1 MSERVNLKKRSCV
14 FIDLNTLEYTK
25 ALNLQIQAL
34 NAKTGNGLV
43 KDQIFFVEHPS
54 VFTLGKR
61 GGEENLSVSK
71 EFLKAKGIDVVQTD
85 RGGNITYHGPGQAVM
100 YPIVDLEK
108 NKIGVKEFVHGLE
121 EIMKRTAADF
131 GIDADRDERNH
142 GIWVKNSKIGSVGIS
157 IKKGISFHGLAMN
170 INTDLEPFSWINPCG
185 LANISI
191 TSIKNEMAKSESGSG
206 SKDYTISM
214 DQIKTAFIKHFSSVF
229 NYKKT
234 KQKPSW
240 LKKNL
245 PKGGDY
251 QRVRNLISN
260 SGLHTVC
267 QEANCPNM
275 FECFSKN
282 TSTFMILGANCTRNC
297 RFCNVS
303 FAPALPL
310 DSDEPMRV
318 AKAALDLN
326 LKYVVV
332 TSVTRDDLEDGGAS
346 HFADTIKAIKTTLPD
361 DPKVEVLIPDFQ
373 GNVKALK
380 IVVCA
385 NPDVLNHNI
394 ETVPSLYSIAR
405 PQANYQQSLDL
416 FKNAKAINASM
427 PLKSGLMLGLGET
440 MEELEQTMKDLF
452 HYGCEIITLGQYL
465 QPTKTHL
472 EVRKYYSPDEFEQL
486 EDKARQIGFKKIA
499 AGPFVRSSYNA
510 QNLYD
515 S

>member
-1 MSERVNLKKRSCV
+1 MH
-14 FIDLNTLEYTK
+14 I
-25 ALNLQIQAL
+25 
-34 NAKTGNGLV
+34 
-43 KDQIFFVEHPS
+43 
-54 VFTLGKR
+54 
-61 GGEENLSVSK
+61 
-71 EFLKAKGIDVVQTD
+71 
-85 RGGNITYHGPGQAVM
+85 
-100 YPIVDLEK
+100 
-108 NKIGVKEFVHGLE
+108 
-121 EIMKRTAADF
+121 
-131 GIDADRDERNH
+131 
-142 GIWVKNSKIGSVGIS
+142 
-157 IKKGISFHGLAMN
+157 
-170 INTDLEPFSWINPCG
+170 
-185 LANISI
+185 
-191 TSIKNEMAKSESGSG
+191 
-206 SKDYTISM
+206 
-214 DQIKTAFIKHFSSVF
+214 
-229 NYKKT
+229 KT

-251 QRVRNLISN
+251 QRVRNLLSN

-282 TSTFMILGANCTRNC
+282 TSTFMILGSNCTRNC
-297 RFCNVS
+297 RFCNVN

-310 DSDEPMRV
+310 DPDEPMRI

-373 GNVKALK
+373 GNIEALK
-380 IVVCA
+380 IVVRA

-405 PQANYQQSLDL
+405 PEANYQQSLDL
-416 FKNAKAINASM
+416 FKNAKAIDASM
-427 PLKSGLMLGLGET
+427 PLKSGIMVGLGET

-465 QPTKTHL
+465 QPTKAHL
-472 EVRKYYSPDEFEQL
+472 KVQKYYSPDEFKQL
-486 EDKARQIGFKKIA
+486 EDQARQIGFKKIA

-510 QNLYD
+510 QNLFD

>member
-1 MSERVNLKKRSCV
+1 MH
-14 FIDLNTLEYTK
+14 I
-25 ALNLQIQAL
+25 
-34 NAKTGNGLV
+34 
-43 KDQIFFVEHPS
+43 
-54 VFTLGKR
+54 
-61 GGEENLSVSK
+61 
-71 EFLKAKGIDVVQTD
+71 
-85 RGGNITYHGPGQAVM
+85 
-100 YPIVDLEK
+100 
-108 NKIGVKEFVHGLE
+108 KI
-121 EIMKRTAADF
+121 
-131 GIDADRDERNH
+131 
-142 GIWVKNSKIGSVGIS
+142 
-157 IKKGISFHGLAMN
+157 
-170 INTDLEPFSWINPCG
+170 
-185 LANISI
+185 
-191 TSIKNEMAKSESGSG
+191 
-206 SKDYTISM
+206 
-214 DQIKTAFIKHFSSVF
+214 
-229 NYKKT
+229 

-240 LKKNL
+240 LKKKL

-251 QRVRNLISN
+251 QRVRNLLSN

-282 TSTFMILGANCTRNC
+282 TSTFMILGSICTRNC

-310 DSDEPMRV
+310 DPDEPMRV

-373 GNVKALK
+373 GNIEALK
-380 IVVCA
+380 KVVCA

-405 PQANYQQSLDL
+405 PEANYQQSLDL

-427 PLKSGLMLGLGET
+427 PVKSGIMVGLGET
-440 MEELEQTMKDLF
+440 IKELEQTMKDLF

-465 QPTKTHL
+465 QPTKAHL
-472 EVRKYYSPDEFEQL
+472 KVQKYYSPDEFEQL
-486 EDKARQIGFKKIA
+486 EKKARQIGFKKIA

-510 QNLYD
+510 QNLFD